1 MAGINNRREELV
13 KDEAQK
19 LGWEVLGRGWPD
31 FLLYNPKTDEIRCIE
46 VKACKG
52 HTRAT
57 RATRQQRRV
66 HQLLKKLG
74 MNVKIIRVGG
84 NVEKHRRK
92 VTQYL
97 NEQDAK

>member
-1 MAGINNRREELV
+1 MAGINNRREALV
-13 KDEAQK
+13 KDEAIK

-31 FLLYNPKTDEIRCIE
+31 FILYNPDTDEIRCIE

-52 HTRAT
+52 YTRAT
-57 RATRQQRRV
+57 KQQRRV

-74 MNVKIIRVGG
+74 VNVKIIHVGG
-84 NVEKHRRK
+84 NVEKHRKK

-97 NEQDAK
+97 TEQDTK